1 MTLTISHKIPVEKAY
16 YIVGF
21 ADGEGSFNISF
32 RKRDDYLIGWK
43 LSPVFNVSQKEKT
56 ILTIIKKHL
65 KCGSIRFRNDNVY
78 VYEVTNK
85 KALID
90 IILPFFSK
98 YRFLSCK
105 KKKDFSRFVKLI
117 QIVYQGNK
125 SKTYSDLQNVLNL
138 LTEISSLNSRKY
150 KDKEILERAALFY
163 EKNKAKIHELNRK
176 SSETTR
182 QT

>member
-1 MTLTISHKIPVEKAY
+1 MTLTISHKIPVEKPY

-21 ADGEGSFNISF
+21 TDGEGSFNISF

-56 ILTIIKKHL
+56 IFTIIKKHL

-90 IILPFFSK
+90 IIIPFFLNID
-98 YRFLSCK
+98 FLSCK
-105 KKKDFSRFVKLI
+105 KNKDFSRFVKLI
-117 QIVYQGNK
+117 QLVYQGNN
-125 SKTYSDLQNVLNL
+125 SKTYSDIQNVLNL
-138 LTEISSLNSRKY
+138 STEISSLNSRKY
-150 KDKEILERAALFY
+150 KDEEILERAALFY
-163 EKNKAKIHELNRK
+163 EKTKLKYMN
-176 SSETTR
+176 
-182 QT
+182 